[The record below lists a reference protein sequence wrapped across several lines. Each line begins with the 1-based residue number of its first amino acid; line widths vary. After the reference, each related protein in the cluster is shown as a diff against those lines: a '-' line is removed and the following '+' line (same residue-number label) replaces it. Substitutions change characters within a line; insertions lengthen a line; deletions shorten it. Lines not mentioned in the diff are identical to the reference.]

1 MTLMLKIFDSSPS
14 TLSALKKAFA
24 GCASIEMVMTEKV
37 LYLQPPPGLDV
48 LYLPLAAAERW
59 GSKPLIHE
67 SQVLATKEEDRQI
80 GLPPYIVTGTCLS
93 PDDPRG
99 PISETT
105 LLVSSAFKAIRAF
118 NHEHDRPLRV
128 IGFWAVNLL
137 KGVSPTEL
145 REILK
150 QEAPELFTDKS
161 FQQMQ

>member
-1 MTLMLKIFDSSPS
+1 MTLTLRIFDSSPS
-14 TLSALKKAFA
+14 TLAALSNAFA
-24 GCASIEMVMTEKV
+24 GCTGIEMVKTEKV

-67 SQVLATKEEDRQI
+67 SQILATKEEDQRR
-80 GLPPYIVTGTCLS
+80 GLPAYVVTGTCLS
-93 PDDPRG
+93 PEDPRG

-118 NHEHDRPLRV
+118 NRGQDRPLRV
-128 IGFWAVNLL
+128 VGFWAVNLL
-137 KGVSPTEL
+137 KDVSPPEL

-150 QEAPELFTDKS
+150 QEAPELFNH
-161 FQQMQ
+161 